1 MKILITGGCGFI
13 GSHIVDRYVD
23 EGHDV
28 VVLDNLST
36 GDIKN
41 LNPQAA
47 FYEEDICDE
56 KIEKIFQREKFDTIN
71 HLAAQINVRTSVDDP
86 RFDTR
91 VNVIGTVNLLSLG
104 AKYGIQRFIFA
115 SSGGAIYGEPEQ
127 LPITEN
133 FPLNPL
139 SPYAVAKM
147 AAERYIVTF
156 ANMYAFHYTIL
167 RYSNV
172 YGPRQISKS
181 EAGVISIFINQI
193 LDSKECTVFGDGHQI
208 RDYVYVHDV
217 AEANVRALDC
227 RSDMF
232 NIGTG
237 VATSV
242 NDLIDMLSDIAR
254 KKIDHKHSTPR
265 PGEVFK
271 NVLDCSKAASLLQWK
286 PTTLLRQGLHETF
299 EYFQ

>member
-1 MKILITGGCGFI
+1 MKILVTGGCGFI

-28 VVLDNLST
+28 VVIDNLST

-41 LNPQAA
+41 LNPQAT
-47 FYEEDICDE
+47 FYKKDVCDE
-56 KIEKIFQREKFDTIN
+56 TFDEIFQQEKFEIIN
-71 HLAAQINVRTSVDDP
+71 HHAAQINVRTSVDDP
-86 RFDTR
+86 RFDAQ
-91 VNVIGTVNLLSLG
+91 VNIIGTVNLLTLG
-104 AKYGIQRFIFA
+104 MKYGIQRFIFA

-127 LPITEN
+127 FPITEN

-147 AAERYIVTF
+147 AAEKYITAF
-156 ANMYAFHYTIL
+156 AKMYAFHYTIL

-193 LDSKECTVFGDGHQI
+193 LDNKECIVFGDGHQV
-208 RDYVYVHDV
+208 RDYVYVYDV
-217 AEANVRALDC
+217 VEANVRALNC

-242 NDLIDMLSDIAR
+242 NDLIDIFSDITN
-254 KKIDHKHSTPR
+254 KKIDHKHNAPR

-271 NVLDCSKAASLLQWK
+271 NVLDCSKAASVLQWK
-286 PTTLLRQGLHETF
+286 PTTPLRQGIHTTF

>member
-1 MKILITGGCGFI
+1 MKILVTGGCGFI

-28 VVLDNLST
+28 VVIDNLST
-36 GDIKN
+36 GDKRN
-41 LNPQAA
+41 LNLKAT
-47 FYEEDICDE
+47 FHKKDICDE
-56 KIEKIFQREKFDTIN
+56 TIGEIFQQEKFDIIN
-71 HLAAQINVRTSVDDP
+71 HHAAQINVRTSVDDP
-86 RFDTR
+86 RFDAQ
-91 VNVIGTVNLLSLG
+91 VNIIGTVNLLTLG
-104 AKYGIQRFIFA
+104 VKYSVQRFIFA
-115 SSGGAIYGEPEQ
+115 SSGGAIYGEPKQ
-127 LPITEN
+127 FPIKED

-147 AAERYIVTF
+147 AAEKYIRVF
-156 ANMYAFHYTIL
+156 ATIYPFHYTIL

-193 LDSKECTVFGDGHQI
+193 LDNKECIVFGDGHQV

-217 AEANVRALDC
+217 VEANVRALDC

-242 NDLIDMLSDIAR
+242 NDLIDILSDVTK
-254 KKIDHKHSTPR
+254 KKIDHTHSAPR

-271 NVLDCSKAASLLQWK
+271 NVLDSSKAASVLQWK
-286 PTTLLRQGLHETF
+286 PRTPLRQGIHTTF